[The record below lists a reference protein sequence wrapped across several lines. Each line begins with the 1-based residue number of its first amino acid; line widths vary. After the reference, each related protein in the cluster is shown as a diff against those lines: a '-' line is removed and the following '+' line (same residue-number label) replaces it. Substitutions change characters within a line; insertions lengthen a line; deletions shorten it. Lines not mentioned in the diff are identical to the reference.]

1 MQTMFSDNMINFFFL
16 SFISICIYVLIY
28 VLLTFYI
35 RGLYKSI
42 TKIREQIE
50 EDLKYNR
57 DIIIGYI
64 EKRSK
69 R

>member
-1 MQTMFSDNMINFFFL
+1 MFSDNMINFFFL
-16 SFISICIYVLIY
+16 SFILICIY

-35 RGLYKSI
+35 RGLYKKI
-42 TKIREQIE
+42 TKIREQVK

-64 EKRSK
+64 EKRLK